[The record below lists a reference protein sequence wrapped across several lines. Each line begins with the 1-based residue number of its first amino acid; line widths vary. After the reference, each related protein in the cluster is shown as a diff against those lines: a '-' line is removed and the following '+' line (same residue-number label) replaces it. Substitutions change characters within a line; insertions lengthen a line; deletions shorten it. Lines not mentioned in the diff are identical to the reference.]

1 MSDCVSVILPIYNVE
16 KYLPKCIESILAQT
30 YKNLEIILV
39 DDGSPDNCGAIC
51 DEYAQ
56 KDNRIKVIHQKNSGV
71 SAARNAG
78 LAAATGEFIG
88 FIDPD
93 DFISPEM
100 YEQMIETIKTANTD
114 LCICGYDYVD
124 ENGNCDPKRPY
135 FIKETETINQKE
147 VINRFSDM
155 PPTIRHGVVNKLFK
169 RELLKSLKFKE
180 GLHSSEDVFFLT
192 EYVKNIKNASFIHK
206 PFYKNTVR
214 QGSATHGGLSV
225 KSLAESFDAHLTM
238 HHTAINLYPDLKNH
252 SLAFLLDVCTLK
264 YNEAVAKINLI
275 SVNEKNNLKPYIMQM
290 RKTIKKYAVKA
301 IFNNEICWKTRIY
314 YIIL

>member
-1 MSDCVSVILPIYNVE
+1 M
-16 KYLPKCIESILAQT
+16 
-30 YKNLEIILV
+30 LE
-39 DDGSPDNCGAIC
+39 
-51 DEYAQ
+51 
-56 KDNRIKVIHQKNSGV
+56 
-71 SAARNAG
+71 
-78 LAAATGEFIG
+78 T
-88 FIDPD
+88 
-93 DFISPEM
+93 M
-100 YEQMIETIKTANTD
+100 KTANTD

-124 ENGNCDPKRPY
+124 ESGNCDPKRLY

-147 VINRFSDM
+147 VLYRFSDM

-192 EYVKNIKNASFIHK
+192 EYVKHIKSASFIHK
-206 PFYKNTVR
+206 PYYKNTVR
-214 QGSATHGGLSV
+214 QGSATHGGLSI

-264 YNEAVAKINLI
+264 YNEAVAKSNLA
-275 SVNEKNNLKPYIMQM
+275 SDNEKTELKPYLSQM

-301 IFNNEICWKTRIY
+301 IFNNEIYWKTRIY
-314 YIIL
+314 YILFVR